1 MFLENINPFVRQ
13 ALHAHLTKKNINDT
27 FNKIKSVDNRLFYIT
42 DGHGKMRFEN
52 ETYDLEKDSLI
63 LFSADTPYV
72 WEINYISYYALNF
85 DYTQT
90 FSHIKDTFHPIS
102 ANRFTSNNII
112 EKCIFEDCTLLN
124 TPIVLS
130 HVSEFEKYVKQ
141 IANECMFKDEY
152 SDHLTSALLKALI
165 INVVKR
171 KNMNMINA
179 GDKTNTLVKKIID
192 YISNHYSNELNY
204 ETIEKQFNFNPSYL
218 NRIFKAHTGK
228 TLHEFILQYRLNTA
242 MEILRTQTI
251 PVNHVASL
259 CGFTN
264 PYHFAKAFRKFVGVS
279 PSEYRNQTNLPLHI

>member
-1 MFLENINPFVRQ
+1 
-13 ALHAHLTKKNINDT
+13 
-27 FNKIKSVDNRLFYIT
+27 
-42 DGHGKMRFEN
+42 
-52 ETYDLEKDSLI
+52 
-63 LFSADTPYV
+63 
-72 WEINYISYYALNF
+72 
-85 DYTQT
+85 
-90 FSHIKDTFHPIS
+90 
-102 ANRFTSNNII
+102 
-112 EKCIFEDCTLLN
+112 
-124 TPIVLS
+124 
-130 HVSEFEKYVKQ
+130 
-141 IANECMFKDEY
+141 
-152 SDHLTSALLKALI
+152 
-165 INVVKR
+165 
-171 KNMNMINA
+171 MNMINA